1 MLQLRH
7 SSYQDRLASLLKHP
21 SRLSASCRLLQLLLN
36 LLHVH
41 MGRSHVCARH
51 ASTPEHGSF
60 EGVGET
66 ATCRRIRPKMP
77 TIAKHVK
84 QSNIECSRASRQQA
98 KPNPGLRTS
107 TCSTALL
114 AEMPLFYARRLE
126 ESDRCDH
133 AHISTCS
140 LVCKSYI
147 CMFMYRPIVMRLPS
161 RQLDRLLFSW
171 IAG

>member
-1 MLQLRH
+1 MLRH

-84 QSNIECSRASRQQA
+84 LSNIESRRASRQQA

-114 AEMPLFYARRLE
+114 CRSSMQDAWRSLTGATM
-126 ESDRCDH
+126 
-133 AHISTCS
+133 HISAHARWCANLIYACS
-140 LVCKSYI
+140 CT
-147 CMFMYRPIVMRLPS
+147 
-161 RQLDRLLFSW
+161 DR
-171 IAG
+171 